1 MTTLAG
7 FLLARIADDE
17 TPTWTLVPYPCEP
30 GCCAPAGWVGHQ
42 CRYCDATPV
51 YGGTIEAITGIAEQH
66 AEMIHQRSRMLA
78 ECDAKRRIVE
88 HHGSNGDDD
97 FALCVICTEVGPDAQ
112 GWPCQTLRL
121 LALPYADHPDY
132 RPEWKPT

>member
-1 MTTLAG
+1 MPDLAD
-7 FLLARIADDE
+7 FLLARTAEDEADARRAAAVDDLGPVWRAGRKWEDFAGIYASGIEVADMPDTGVAPHIARWD
-17 TPTWTLVPYPCEP
+17 
-30 GCCAPAGWVGHQ
+30 PARV
-42 CRYCDATPV
+42 
-51 YGGTIEAITGIAEQH
+51 
-66 AEMIHQRSRMLA
+66 LA
-78 ECDAKRRIVE
+78 ECQAKRRIVE

-121 LALPYADHPDY
+121 LALSYADHEDY